1 MASLLIQ
8 TTTPKLPK
16 FNDIVTGLVDPE
28 FLVSKKY
35 PTTGY
40 ITDKA
45 NLTINVIPLTVNEK
59 FMAFGLH
66 TEPR

>member
-1 MASLLIQ
+1 MQ

-45 NLTINVIPLTVNEK
+45 NLTINVIPPNC
-59 FMAFGLH
+59 
-66 TEPR
+66 

>member
-1 MASLLIQ
+1 VASLLIQ

-45 NLTINVIPLTVNEK
+45 NLTINVIPPN
-59 FMAFGLH
+59 F
-66 TEPR
+66 